1 MSGLIIS
8 DDGFWQLVNG
18 EWIPTEKQTLAI
30 ENGAIPYDPD
40 NQEDTRPYQRKKEIN
55 QCANCGGSFEGRAA
69 RKCPKRG
76 CRNPIC
82 LTCDPLQEETSA
94 EKSWKIFEKFEKIL
108 DFLSGDFTS
117 LTKNIME
124 DEVEKHTSRIRCKSC
139 LENDRRHDI
148 VLISVTFSI
157 ILGIPIASSLI
168 DYLSVNA
175 FVLFLIIF
183 SISYLLVSR
192 IVKLVF
198 VKLDATVKTW
208 KSVRNTKATLVAV
221 TILSLLIVAMWP
233 HESANYEDE
242 EIVGEWS
249 NISETLDF
257 REDGKLESEISNTES
272 WRTNGQYLVLKF
284 ESDED
289 MEYYYAFKVQEEF
302 LFIAPYEEDLKT
314 ISDENCYVYSSHQNA
329 TEESYWETNDIEA
342 PQWCN
347 LEN

>member
-1 MSGLIIS
+1 MSEPIIS
-8 DDGFWQLVNG
+8 DDGFWQLVNN

-30 ENGAIPYDPD
+30 KNGAIPYEPD
-40 NQEDTRPYQRKKEIN
+40 NEKETGPYQKKSEIN
-55 QCANCGGSFEGRAA
+55 QCANCGESFEGRAA

-82 LTCDPLQEETSA
+82 LTCDPLPEDTIA
-94 EKSWKIFEKFEKIL
+94 EKSWKFFEKFEKIL

-117 LTKNIME
+117 LTRNIMG
-124 DEVEKHTSRIRCKSC
+124 DEVEKHTSRIRCKGC

-148 VLISVTFSI
+148 VLISASLSI
-157 ILGIPIASSLI
+157 LIGMIAISFDNPLI
-168 DYLSVNA
+168 V
-175 FVLFLIIF
+175 FLLIF
-183 SISYLLVSR
+183 SISYLLVSK
-192 IVKLVF
+192 IAKLIF
-198 VKLDATVKTW
+198 AKLDSRVKTS

-221 TILSLLIVAMWP
+221 TILSILILAMWP
-233 HESANYEDE
+233 HESTNYDDE

-249 NISETLDF
+249 NISETLVF
-257 REDGKLESEISNTES
+257 RKDGTSESETSNTES
-272 WRTNGQYLVLKF
+272 WRTDGQYLILKF
-284 ESDED
+284 ESDD
-289 MEYYYAFKVQEEF
+289 DWEYYFAFKVEEKF

-314 ISDENCYVYSSHQNA
+314 ISDEECYVYSSHQNA